1 MEGLY
6 EVTSLCR
13 LLRVNFRSF
22 DLELLELLVHL
33 VEESK
38 ANGATAESSPA
49 LASATSQ
56 QWFVAWR
63 WSWWWWSSSRPQRW
77 LSLTP
82 PNATWDTAC
91 TEDSQDTASQD
102 SALEATEATA
112 MDPTI
117 LTTDPTTDR

>member
-1 MEGLY
+1 METKPHPRPLASASAS
-6 EVTSLCR
+6 SLSGGA
-13 LLRVNFRSF
+13 LSG
-22 DLELLELLVHL
+22 
-33 VEESK
+33 K
-38 ANGATAESSPA
+38 ADGATAESSPA

-112 MDPTI
+112 MDPII
-117 LTTDPTTDR
+117 LIMDPTTDR